1 MPCLSCPAVRGAP
14 LLTSTHPRAGAIPTP
29 SGNHLLLMTQVSK
42 AAQVKGRTGLG
53 CPGGEG
59 GAGFQCCPSARCSPT
74 DKAAAAADPNAAW
87 AAYYS
92 HYYQQPPGPVPGPAP
107 APAAP
112 PAQGEPPQPPPAGQ
126 SDYTKAWEEYYKK
139 IGECVGR
146 RRGSSRPEAG
156 ERLPRPCAVL

>member
-1 MPCLSCPAVRGAP
+1 
-14 LLTSTHPRAGAIPTP
+14 
-29 SGNHLLLMTQVSK
+29 MTQVSK
-42 AAQVKGRTGLG
+42 AAQERARTGLG
-53 CPGGEG
+53 CPVGEG
-59 GAGFQCCPSARCSPT
+59 GAGFRYCPSARCPPT

-139 IGECVGR
+139 IGECGPLQ
-146 RRGSSRPEAG
+146 G
-156 ERLPRPCAVL
+156 LK

>member
-1 MPCLSCPAVRGAP
+1 
-14 LLTSTHPRAGAIPTP
+14 
-29 SGNHLLLMTQVSK
+29 MTQVSK
-42 AAQVKGRTGLG
+42 AAHLMGQHRAWVWDW
-53 CPGGEG
+53 
-59 GAGFQCCPSARCSPT
+59 FSVSALSLHCFLLA
-74 DKAAAAADPNAAW
+74 DKAAAAAADPNAAW

-139 IGECVGR
+139 IGE
-146 RRGSSRPEAG
+146 
-156 ERLPRPCAVL
+156 